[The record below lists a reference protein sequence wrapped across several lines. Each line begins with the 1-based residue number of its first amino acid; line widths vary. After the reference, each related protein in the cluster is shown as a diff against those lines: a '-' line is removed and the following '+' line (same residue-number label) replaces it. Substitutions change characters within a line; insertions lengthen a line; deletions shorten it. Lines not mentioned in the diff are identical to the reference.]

1 MNVVIV
7 KKVMALLC
15 VRKLTKHRNVQFWI
29 QIFLIQCNLI
39 LSLVG
44 IGGLTISILTKCDFF
59 NDLILLD
66 HYESLHVNVFFGCSI
81 ALIAIGWLGIFGG
94 TQNSQ
99 KIIIANG
106 MLLFGFGIG
115 TTIYVALMDIY
126 SDYSNTGELYKH
138 MREEMKNYK
147 DHKDIIDT
155 LQTTLLCCGLDDI
168 TTWNTSIPA
177 SCCRNNQ
184 TETECILGSPY
195 LQTNGCFEEFVHT
208 ARYYAWLLFAVLAFI
223 GFLKT
228 FGITLSYLQ
237 DRIINEKKKKKKAAQ
252 KDSIEIERSKITRP
266 GPSVEIEDQGRD
278 EVDKE
283 KKLDEDEKN
292 MENTKDD
299 NGEGQSNA

>member
-1 MNVVIV
+1 
-7 KKVMALLC
+7 MALLC

-44 IGGLTISILTKCDFF
+44 IGGLTISILTKSDFF

-155 LQTTLLCCGLDDI
+155 LQTT
-168 TTWNTSIPA
+168 
-177 SCCRNNQ
+177 
-184 TETECILGSPY
+184 
-195 LQTNGCFEEFVHT
+195 
-208 ARYYAWLLFAVLAFI
+208 
-223 GFLKT
+223 T

-299 NGEGQSNA
+299 NGEGQSNACRNICKDSSYGRNIVMLHFH